1 MLCPGDQTMFT
12 LKRSRGVTLVELMI
26 AMVISTIVLL
36 GVGTVYSSTKRS
48 YKVQEEMARLQ
59 ENARYAFNVMS
70 RDIRGAGFIGCN
82 PTLNSLL
89 NSSNSALFDFQAGV
103 EGWEFDAAGTAP
115 GDDYTITTLT
125 STGAAANWGGVD
137 WDSNGAADELAA
149 EVTGRVLVGNDVL
162 LVKSAEAASY
172 EDPATC
178 PDGSTVRLQGTNPAN
193 SASITFSCAT
203 NIKKG
208 ELVIFGNCDRGDLFQ
223 NGANDNAS
231 TLTRDTGCG
240 GHTPCNVN
248 PANVNFSQ
256 LCENCQLYSAKGV
269 IYYIGV
275 GSGNEPALFRYDYRL
290 GTSGAT
296 FDEMVEGI
304 ENMQILYGEDL
315 NTGDDD
321 IQPTQYVTADNITN
335 PDNVIAVRIS
345 LLVRTPA
352 ELNRPQT
359 AATNLLLGV
368 DDATGVD
375 ITSQSDRRIRKV
387 FTTTIYLR
395 NKAVTRVRS

>member
-1 MLCPGDQTMFT
+1 MMNRQKQTM
-12 LKRSRGVTLVELMI
+12 LSIKRSRGVTLVELMI

-89 NSSNSALFDFQAGV
+89 NTTDDALFDFQAGV

-125 STGAAANWGGVD
+125 STGAAGNWGGVD
-137 WDSNGAADELAA
+137 WDSSGAADDLAA

-162 LVKSAEAASY
+162 LVKSADPATY
-172 EDPATC
+172 EDPTTC
-178 PDGSTVRLQGTNPAN
+178 ADGSVLRLKGSNPAN
-193 SASITFSCAT
+193 STSLTFSCAT
-203 NIKKG
+203 DVKKG

-223 NGANDNAS
+223 NGSNDNAS
-231 TLTRDTGCG
+231 NLNRNYGVG
-240 GHTPCNVN
+240 GNSPGNVN
-248 PANVNFSQ
+248 PATVNWSQ
-256 LCENCQLYSAKGV
+256 FCENCQVFSAKGV

-275 GSGNEPALFRYDYRL
+275 GSGNEPALFRYDYSL
-290 GTSGAT
+290 GTANAT

-315 NTGDDD
+315 SPNDDD
-321 IQPTQYVTADNITN
+321 IQPTRYVTADNITS
-335 PDNVIAVRIS
+335 PDNVVAVRIS
-345 LLVRTPA
+345 LLVRTPQ
-352 ELNRPQT
+352 ELNRPQVPKT
-359 AATNLLLGV
+359 YRLLGV